1 LKSLQREKEELEK
14 MIRELE
20 ERVQKG
26 ELESEQLR
34 LRNKQQGVAIQA
46 KDKQIEE
53 DLREQDKMR
62 DRLSQ
67 FEESLRRNQTE

>member
-1 LKSLQREKEELEK
+1 

-26 ELESEQLR
+26 ELECEQLR